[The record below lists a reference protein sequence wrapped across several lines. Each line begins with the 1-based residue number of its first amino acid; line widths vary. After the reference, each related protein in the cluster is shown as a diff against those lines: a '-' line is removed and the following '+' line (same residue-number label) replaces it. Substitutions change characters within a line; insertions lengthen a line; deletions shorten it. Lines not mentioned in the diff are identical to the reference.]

1 MVSGVDRDGFPTS
14 ASYSELWV
22 EEVAMVVKVL
32 KTSLH
37 CSGAREMT
45 R

>member
-1 MVSGVDRDGFPTS
+1 MSGVDRDGFPTS

-22 EEVAMVVKVL
+22 EEVAMAVKVS

-37 CSGAREMT
+37 CSRAREMN